1 LSARTLSE
9 HASKALLAQYGVPLA
24 AERLVANADEARAA
38 ARELGFPVVLKLCG
52 DAIAHKTERDLVRL
66 GLRDGDAVASAAAE
80 LLAKARPEDGAVGLL
95 VAEQV
100 RGTRELIAGLV
111 RDPQFGA
118 CVMLGVGGVLAEA
131 LRDVVFAAV
140 PLDLAGAR
148 ALPDRLATR
157 ALLGPFRG
165 EPAIDRDA
173 LARVLVGL
181 SRLTQER
188 PDVASV
194 DLNPLIVRGGVP
206 LAVDA
211 LVELGVGAAAPPS
224 APLRISDADVL
235 DRFRPLFHPRGIIV
249 AGAST
254 HPGKFGFVTLHN
266 LRRFGYAG
274 ELFGVNRDGEAVLG
288 QPSFRSID
296 EIPDGAADLVFVC
309 TPNQANVDLLRAC
322 AKKGV
327 RAAFVASGGYGEA
340 GEGGRALE
348 RELVSVADS
357 LGILLAG
364 PNGQGVISTPVSM
377 CAQIVAPYPPPGR
390 ISVASQS
397 GNLVS
402 SFLNYAVASGV
413 GISKAISCGN
423 SAQTTLA
430 DYLDYFAADPETAVA
445 LAYLEGVA
453 DGAHFVESLRAF
465 TARKPLVLVKGGVAA
480 EGKRAAASHT
490 GSLASDDRVF
500 DGICA
505 QYGALRAP
513 SVEEAYEWAATFATQ
528 PLPRGRRTVVFTT
541 AGGWGVLAAD
551 ACAAAGLEL
560 VALPAEIKQKIDALG
575 ARALEPQ
582 QPDRPRGRRDARH
595 DSRGARHRLPT
606 PRRRRGDPP
615 GHRHPGRQRLRVEVG
630 RVLPRVRARA
640 HRRLS
645 RAPGPPLC
653 AGGARG
659 VGAPR
664 QARPHR
670 DRARELRSPLRQQR
684 PARRARGGPALL
696 CERPPRRARA
706 ACARRLRGIPE
717 EPRCVIADNFS
728 CCSRPCSP
736 SAVPGRHPRR
746 RRWVRSR
753 RARTSPTAC
762 RASRPTTTTAPSRT
776 GSRAARAGRPCETQC
791 CHCRARR
798 SSRND
803 AATCTPSRAA

>member
-1 LSARTLSE
+1 MTTLSE
-9 HASKALLAQYGVPLA
+9 HDSKALLAEYGVPIA
-24 AERLVANADEARAA
+24 AELLVSNAADARTAADE
-38 ARELGFPVVLKLCG
+38 LGYPVVVKLCG

-66 GLRDGDAVASAAAE
+66 GLRDGDAVTAAADE

-95 VAEQV
+95 IAEQV
-100 RGTRELIAGLV
+100 RGARELIAGLV
-111 RDPQFGA
+111 RDPQFGP

-131 LRDVVFAAV
+131 LRDVVFASV
-140 PLDLAGAR
+140 PLDEAGAR

-157 ALLGPFRG
+157 ALLGRFRG

-173 LARVLVGL
+173 LARVLLGL
-181 SRLTQER
+181 SRLAQER

-194 DLNPLIVRGGVP
+194 DLNPLIVRGGLP

-211 LVELGVGAAAPPS
+211 LVERTAEPEPQAPARARS
-224 APLRISDADVL
+224 SDAEVL

-274 ELFGVNRDGEAVLG
+274 EIFPVNRDGEEVLG
-288 QPSFRSID
+288 QPSFRSVD
-296 EIPDGAADLVFVC
+296 EIPHGAADLVFVC
-309 TPNQANVDLLRAC
+309 TPNQANVELLRAC

-340 GEGGRALE
+340 GETGRALE
-348 RELVSVADS
+348 RELVSVANA

-430 DYLDYFAADPETAVA
+430 DYLDYYGADPETAVA

-453 DGAHFVESLRAF
+453 DGAHFVDALRAF

-500 DGICA
+500 DGICR
-505 QYGALRAP
+505 QWGALRAP

-528 PLPRGRRTVVFTT
+528 PLPRGRRVVVFTT

-551 ACAAAGLEL
+551 ACAAAGLDL
-560 VALPAEIKQKIDALG
+560 VALPAAIKEKIDALVPARWSKSNPIDLAG
-575 ARALEPQ
+575 GETRDTIPEVLDIICSHPDVDAVIHLGIGIQAASAYVLETGPFYPGYGLERIVSYHQRQDRRYAQAAREASERHRKPVLTATELVNCDRHYGNSGPLGVREEGRLCYASAHRAIRAL
-582 QPDRPRGRRDARH
+582 RA
-595 DSRGARHRLPT
+595 L
-606 PRRRRGDPP
+606 
-615 GHRHPGRQRLRVEVG
+615 VEY
-630 RVLPRVRARA
+630 A
-640 HRRLS
+640 
-645 RAPGPPLC
+645 
-653 AGGARG
+653 
-659 VGAPR
+659 
-664 QARPHR
+664 
-670 DRARELRSPLRQQR
+670 EY
-684 PARRARGGPALL
+684 
-696 CERPPRRARA
+696 
-706 ACARRLRGIPE
+706 
-717 EPRCVIADNFS
+717 
-728 CCSRPCSP
+728 
-736 SAVPGRHPRR
+736 
-746 RRWVRSR
+746 
-753 RARTSPTAC
+753 
-762 RASRPTTTTAPSRT
+762 
-776 GSRAARAGRPCETQC
+776 RAARSPAKKM
-791 CHCRARR
+791 
-798 SSRND
+798 
-803 AATCTPSRAA
+803 